1 MKEGWEEL
9 KIVFIMKEILI
20 VGAGSCLGGM
30 LRYIV
35 SLALKNISTFP
46 LGTFTVNIIGCFLI
60 GLLWSLSSKH
70 TNLSNEISLFLMVG
84 FCGGFTTFST
94 FSKESL
100 SLLSSEY
107 YLPFLLYSIGSI
119 VLGILAVAI
128 GYRIS

>member
-1 MKEGWEEL
+1 
-9 KIVFIMKEILI
+9 MKEILI

-35 SLALKNISTFP
+35 SQALKNISAYPLATFS
-46 LGTFTVNIIGCFLI
+46 VNILGCFLI
-60 GLLWSLSSKH
+60 GLLWSLSNKH
-70 TNLSNEISLFLMVG
+70 TNLFNEISLFLMVG

-100 SLLSSEY
+100 SLLYSGQ